1 MSANR
6 PNLDLI
12 KYLYDRLSENPRIK
26 IITPRDST
34 LFTFY
39 VDGMHILDFGASV
52 GARGVCLRVGNMC
65 ASWIH
70 KVLGV
75 AGTARIS
82 VGSMNVMDDVVRA
95 ADIIE
100 SVVK

>member
-1 MSANR
+1 
-6 PNLDLI
+6 
-12 KYLYDRLSENPRIK
+12 
-26 IITPRDST
+26 
-34 LFTFY
+34 
-39 VDGMHILDFGASV
+39 
-52 GARGVCLRVGNMC
+52 MC

-82 VGSMNVMDDVVRA
+82 VGAMNVMDDVVRA